1 MSDSLAPEWL
11 EKRTKSQKIIVCYRK
26 KAFRHCHLG
35 LIDVVQNQYQSGTHS
50 TLVNKDLFFEILFET
65 HLIPHPGI
73 GEISRINEWMDEW
86 MNKINQSMS
95 S

>member
-1 MSDSLAPEWL
+1 MSDGLAPEWL

-26 KAFRHCHLG
+26 KAFRHRLLG
-35 LIDVVQNQYQSGTHS
+35 LIDVLQNQYQSGTHS
-50 TLVNKDLFFEILFET
+50 TLVNKDLFLEILSET

-73 GEISRINEWMDEW
+73 GEISRMNEW